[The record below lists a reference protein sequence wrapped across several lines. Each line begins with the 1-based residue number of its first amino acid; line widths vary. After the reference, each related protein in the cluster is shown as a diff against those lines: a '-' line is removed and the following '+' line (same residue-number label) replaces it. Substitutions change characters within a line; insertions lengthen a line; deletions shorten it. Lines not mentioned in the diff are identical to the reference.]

1 MNTPT
6 TYQVGLIGSDL
17 SLSLAKVIHERAA
30 RELGLDAVYRVLDV
44 KEDLAYGDLS
54 GTLARLQHE
63 GYLGTNVTHPFK
75 KSVIAELDELSAD
88 AQALGAVNT
97 VVFTDGK
104 RIGHN
109 TDWYGFA
116 RSFETLLGQVDKET
130 VVQLG
135 AGGAGVAV
143 AHALLQAG
151 VKDLILLG
159 RDPGRTATSADAL
172 VRMHPRST
180 VRPDTLDT
188 LGAYISSARG
198 LVNATPMGMPAHPDS
213 PVPAELLDPRVWVH
227 EVVYQPL
234 ETELMRQAR
243 AAGCVTVGGEHMFV
257 YQAAENFRLFTGI
270 QPGPERMLA
279 HLKEI
284 VEARAQP
291 APSTAN

>member
-1 MNTPT
+1 MNALSP
-6 TYQVGLIGSDL
+6 YQVALIGSDL

-44 KEDLAYGDLS
+44 RDDPSHADLS
-54 GTLARLQHE
+54 GTLARLQRE
-63 GYLGTNVTHPFK
+63 GYLGTNITHPFK
-75 KSVIAELDELSAD
+75 KSVIAELDGLSED

-116 RSFETLLGQVDKET
+116 RSLDTWLGQVDKRT

-143 AHALLQAG
+143 AHALLRAG
-151 VKDLILLG
+151 VENLILLG
-159 RDPGRTATSADAL
+159 RDPGRTAASADAL
-172 VRMHPRST
+172 LRVHPSATIRA
-180 VRPDTLDT
+180 DTLDE
-188 LGAYISSARG
+188 LPGYIGSADG
-198 LVNATPMGMPAHPDS
+198 LVNATPMGMPAHPGS
-213 PVPAELLDPRVWVH
+213 PVPASLLDARLWVH

-234 ETELMRQAR
+234 QTELMRQAR
-243 AAGCVTVGGEHMFV
+243 AAGCLTVGGEHMFV
-257 YQAAENFRLFTGI
+257 HQAQENFRLFTGI
-270 QPGPERMLA
+270 QPSPQRMLA

-291 APSTAN
+291 APSIAG